1 MKRRSGNHLLFA
13 AGAGMELCWLQAWT
27 AFMLHAIFNYNTPLL
42 FLLSI
47 YGCGLITNSFCYF
60 RQRIRLQVFVIKLVV
75 FPASVLAATRFLF
88 YHNGDAF
95 PLSLSRLF
103 NGHKS
108 FEEWGLIL
116 TIVLMAGLTWKRSTR
131 HVVTPL
137 NSENVYHRFDLGVA
151 ALFAL
156 MVLKLFL
163 SARFGL
169 DIVYPDLK
177 TLFFPFFLFGLLV
190 IGLVLSPEK
199 ENRSYDSGFQKIG
212 IVLSFVVAALF
223 GGLGLVFWFRSQLT
237 VSAEVLSGVLKKAG
251 PPLEGAVIWFVRLL
265 WAPRS
270 SHELP
275 PPSSIPGGQNA
286 YGDLTHGSIE
296 TGWLTAAIKW
306 GTTALVIVM
315 LLVAVYLLMRYLIR
329 FLLTPTQPMN
339 LRISGPFD
347 WRKRLYR
354 LKAMMF
360 RFFNRIMALTRGDNS
375 GADLFKTLTSWGR
388 RSGIPY
394 QKTDTP
400 TEYGA
405 RLSSYFPYLENE
417 INMIINL
424 VQQEIYG
431 EIKPNPSRIAS
442 GRNAKKRLRYP
453 EFWKNRMKTWL
464 FSPRK

>member
-27 AFMLHAIFNYNTPLL
+27 AFMLHAVFNYNAPLVFVL
-42 FLLSI
+42 FI
-47 YGCGLITNSFCYF
+47 YGCSTLTNSFCYF
-60 RQRIRLQVFVIKLVV
+60 RQRIRLQVFVIKLIV
-75 FPASVLAATRFLF
+75 FPVSVLAASRFLF
-88 YHNGDAF
+88 YQNGSAT
-95 PLSLSRLF
+95 PLSLSQLF

-108 FEEWGLIL
+108 FEDWGLIL

-151 ALFAL
+151 AFFAL

-163 SARFGL
+163 SARFGA

-177 TLFFPFFLFGLLV
+177 TLFSPFFLFGLLA

-212 IVLSFVVAALF
+212 VVMSFAVVALS
-223 GGLGLVFWFRSQLT
+223 GGLGLVFFFRSQLT
-237 VSAEVLSGVLKKAG
+237 ASAEVLSGVLKKAG
-251 PPLEGAVIWFVRLL
+251 PPLEGAVIWLVRLL
-265 WAPRS
+265 WAPGS

-275 PPSSIPGGQNA
+275 PPSSVPGGQNT
-286 YGDLTHGSIE
+286 YSSLSSGSIE
-296 TGWLTAAIKW
+296 TGWLTAVIKW

-315 LLVAVYLLMRYLIR
+315 LLVAGYLLMRYLIR
-329 FLLTPTQPMN
+329 FLMTPTKTVNP
-339 LRISGPFD
+339 RISGPFD

-360 RFFNRIMALTRGDNS
+360 RFFNRIMALTRGGNS
-375 GADLFKTLTSWGR
+375 GADLFKTLTAWGR

-394 QKTDTP
+394 QKNDTP
-400 TEYGA
+400 LEYGA
-405 RLSSYFPYLENE
+405 RLAAYFPYLKNE
-417 INMIINL
+417 FNMIINFS
-424 VQQEIYG
+424 QQEIYG
-431 EIKPNPSRIAS
+431 EIELNSSQIAA
-442 GRNAKKRLRYP
+442 GKKAKKRLRYP